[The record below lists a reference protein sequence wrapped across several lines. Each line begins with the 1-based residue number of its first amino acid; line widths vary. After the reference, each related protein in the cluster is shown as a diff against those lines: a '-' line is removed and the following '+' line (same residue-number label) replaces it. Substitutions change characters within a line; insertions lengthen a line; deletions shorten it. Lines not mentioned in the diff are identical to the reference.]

1 MMTFQS
7 TTGSLALRAA
17 AVLLIL
23 AGFSALL
30 AGTSIA
36 SAQGVA
42 PDKPDRPTGT
52 AVFRGGVDL
61 EWNQVPE
68 ATSYDVQLYWNDQ
81 WIDLPGDGVEIAFYG
96 AGAIIS
102 QLNHQGGSYFF
113 QVRANN
119 RHGSSDWSDYL
130 SMNPTSNHESGRRDR
145 PDNVSATGAPT
156 VSGTPQVGA
165 TITASISDIADGNGL
180 DRVKFS
186 YQWISNDGSTD
197 TEIQDANDA
206 AYTLQP
212 ADVGKT
218 IKVRV
223 SFTDRGGYAEALT
236 SVATEAVAVG
246 PSVASLTVKKAGLL
260 TASVTVNVTAPDGSE
275 VYLRYRDGIRDRP
288 LEVLGRSLWTTQSKA
303 VAPGES
309 SVEFGWS
316 DVAGTRSY
324 TVEASYDSTFAT
336 GTKTIRFTN
345 PQPEVGGPPIWVS
358 ADETTTT
365 FTFLVSLSNDDYA
378 YLPSATELRNAS
390 FSGRL
395 LSKWPV
401 DAHIRYRTG
410 GGAWTSTSIG
420 LENERIRYLY
430 PIDGASKLGFV
441 VKLTG
446 LTASTDYEMQVSFD
460 SAFPEAAT
468 ETFSIT
474 TRGLTISVHSIK
486 RTEAVVTLDLISA
499 ITNTTTYLR
508 YRTGNDD
515 WTRFD
520 GPRAWGSKQY
530 WLTGLTSGTTYEVE
544 ASYDWDFQP
553 TSTRSTTFTT
563 LPLTAASDATLSG
576 LALSDVDFGTF
587 DSATTEYT
595 ADVDRD
601 VMETTVTP
609 TVNHDGATYVIKL
622 DGVADSDETVVLA
635 PGSSVITIEVTS
647 GDRETIKTYTVTATR
662 TASSDATLADLAFS
676 FPTTMGSAPVPLDW
690 LDPSEELAND
700 VDFGTF
706 DPATT
711 EYTGDVDSN
720 EELIRV
726 TPTVNHGGATYTV
739 KYDASYV
746 NYCRPARLSKVGL
759 RLIPAQGVDEIF
771 TLASGS
777 NVITIEVTSEDGQ
790 TIKTYTV
797 ALNSAASAVAT
808 LSSLHLF
815 TALPGERIWFYVDR
829 PDDDRVVDIGEF
841 SPSTTEYTA
850 DVENDISKVV
860 LGVEAAHHRATCI
873 TKLDGVD
880 ARVEYPL
887 SVGDN
892 VITVEVT
899 ADDGETTKTYTIT
912 VTRAEPPLST
922 DAALSGLTLSGIDFG
937 AFDAATITYTASV
950 GNDVSETTVT
960 PTTND
965 DGATYAIKLDGTAD
979 EDGTVALAVGENV
992 ITVEVAA
999 EDGQATST
1007 YTVTVTRAASGS
1019 NTQQPEE
1026 EEEPG
1031 PEVTVALSSPTAP
1044 AGTAVD
1050 VTMSFANLESDS
1062 DASTKDYVFRADV
1075 KDSNDG
1081 DVDQCEDHAN
1091 GYGLGVDRYMYKV
1104 DQDPEVRTGTI
1115 SADCPVGAYTL
1126 RVSISTA
1133 DNVELASE
1141 SAAFTVVNP
1150 GPTLSNDATL
1160 SGLTLSGVDFGTF
1173 ASATT
1178 GYTASVTND
1187 VAETTVTPTVN
1198 DDGASYVIKLDGMT
1212 DGDGSVSLAV
1222 GSNVITIEVTAEDSQ
1237 TTRTYTVTVTRAAR
1251 PLSAD
1256 ATLKGLTLS
1265 GVDIGTFASSTF
1277 GYGASVADNVVETTV
1292 TPTTNDDGA
1301 TYVVKLGGVVDNDGA
1316 ITLALGGNIIAIEV
1330 TAEDGQTTKTYT
1342 VTVTR
1347 AASGPAVTVTLSPS
1361 DSVEPGTEITVTMSF
1376 DGLEADSDTST
1387 IDYIFRTDVKNSDN
1401 GDADACEDRANGYG
1415 LGVDRYMH
1423 KVDED
1428 PEIRAGSISAD
1439 CPPGDYTVRASISS
1453 QENVELAS
1461 ATADFSIT
1469 EPETAPSNDAT
1480 LSGLTLSGVDFG
1492 AFAPAVT
1499 DYTADVGNDVTETT
1513 VTATTSDDGANYVI
1527 KLDGAVDEDGVVPLA
1542 EGSNVITVEV
1552 TAEDGQ
1558 TMKTYTVTVT
1568 RAAAP
1573 PAASTDAALSGL
1585 TLTGVD
1591 FGTFDPDVTGYTADV
1606 GNDVTETTVTPTT
1619 NDDGA
1624 SYLIKLDGVAD
1635 SDGVVPLAERS
1646 NVIAVE
1652 VTAEDGETTK
1662 IYTVSVTRAEA
1673 STSAP
1678 DLVVPGVIRASS
1690 PFGGRSFSL
1699 HATVRNQGSESS
1711 GSTTLRYYRSAD
1723 STITSGDT
1731 EVGTDSV
1738 GSVAASESSVE
1749 SIDLTTPSAPGTYY
1763 YGACVD
1769 SVSDESDTTNNC
1781 SGAVE
1786 ITVTAETST
1795 DATLKS
1801 LTLSGIDFGAFEA
1814 GTASYTAEVVNS
1826 VSQTTVTPTANDDGA
1841 SYAVK
1846 LDGVADDDGTVSL
1859 AVGSNVITIEV
1870 TAEDG
1875 QTTKTYTVTVTRAA
1889 APSPASSDAA
1899 LSGLTLSG
1907 LNFGA
1912 FDSATTTYTAS
1923 VGNDVTETTVTAT
1936 TSDDGASYVVKLDGV
1951 ADSDGV
1957 VSLAEGS
1964 NDITV
1969 EVTAEDG
1976 ETTKTYTVTVT
1987 RAEAAAPSEPVT
1999 VTLIP
2004 PSERDSTGTDI
2015 TIEWTDSGSCG
2026 GEYFVAAYSDE
2037 ELWVVVRDLGFHP
2050 APATTTLSADM
2061 GLSWDRISSYDW
2073 WVGVTCASDW
2083 TLVGKASLQSG
2094 LPSGS

>member
-563 LPLTAASDATLSG
+563 LPITAASDATLRG

-601 VMETTVTP
+601 VTETTVTP

-622 DGVADSDETVVLA
+622 DGVADSDGTVALA

-647 GDRETIKTYTVTATR
+647 GDRETIKTYTVAATR

-676 FPTTMGSAPVPLDW
+676 YPGFAPIPLHLLNDSQRV
-690 LDPSEELAND
+690 LELAND

-711 EYTGDVDSN
+711 EYTGDVDSD
-720 EELIRV
+720 EEKIRV

-746 NYCRPARLSKVGL
+746 NYCGRYLYGGLSEADG
-759 RLIPAQGVDEIF
+759 IF

-777 NVITIEVTSEDGQ
+777 NVITIEVTAEDGQ

-797 ALNSAASAVAT
+797 TLTSAASADAT
-808 LSSLHLF
+808 LYSLDL
-815 TALPGERIWFYVDR
+815 TIALPGERIWFFVDGQYG
-829 PDDDRVVDIGEF
+829 DRAVDIGEF

-860 LGVEAAHHRATCI
+860 LWVVPTHHRATCI

-892 VITVEVT
+892 VITVDVT
-899 ADDGETTKTYTIT
+899 ADDGETTKTYTVT
-912 VTRAEPPLST
+912 VTRAELPST
-922 DAALSGLTLSGIDFG
+922 DAALSGLTLSGIDFA

-992 ITVEVAA
+992 ITVEVTA
-999 EDGQATST
+999 EDGQTTKT
-1007 YTVTVTRAASGS
+1007 YTITVTRATSGS

-1026 EEEPG
+1026 KEEPG
-1031 PEVTVALSSPTAP
+1031 PEVTVALSPPTAP

-1277 GYGASVADNVVETTV
+1277 GYGASVANNVVETTV

-1428 PEIRAGSISAD
+1428 SEIRTGMISAD
-1439 CPPGDYTVRASISS
+1439 CPVGDYTVRATISS
-1453 QENVELAS
+1453 ADSVELAS
-1461 ATADFSIT
+1461 ANVNFTVSVPG
-1469 EPETAPSNDAT
+1469 EEQETPDPPSADAT
-1480 LSGLTLSGVDFG
+1480 LSNLSLSGVD
-1492 AFAPAVT
+1492 
-1499 DYTADVGNDVTETT
+1499 
-1513 VTATTSDDGANYVI
+1513 I
-1527 KLDGAVDEDGVVPLA
+1527 
-1542 EGSNVITVEV
+1542 
-1552 TAEDGQ
+1552 
-1558 TMKTYTVTVT
+1558 
-1568 RAAAP
+1568 
-1573 PAASTDAALSGL
+1573 
-1585 TLTGVD
+1585 
-1591 FGTFDPDVTGYTADV
+1591 GTFDPATTAYTASV
-1606 GNDVTETTVTPTT
+1606 ANEVTETTVTPAV

-1624 SYLIKLDGVAD
+1624 
-1635 SDGVVPLAERS
+1635 
-1646 NVIAVE
+1646 
-1652 VTAEDGETTK
+1652 
-1662 IYTVSVTRAEA
+1662 
-1673 STSAP
+1673 
-1678 DLVVPGVIRASS
+1678 
-1690 PFGGRSFSL
+1690 
-1699 HATVRNQGSESS
+1699 
-1711 GSTTLRYYRSAD
+1711 
-1723 STITSGDT
+1723 
-1731 EVGTDSV
+1731 
-1738 GSVAASESSVE
+1738 
-1749 SIDLTTPSAPGTYY
+1749 TY
-1763 YGACVD
+1763 
-1769 SVSDESDTTNNC
+1769 E
-1781 SGAVE
+1781 
-1786 ITVTAETST
+1786 
-1795 DATLKS
+1795 
-1801 LTLSGIDFGAFEA
+1801 
-1814 GTASYTAEVVNS
+1814 
-1826 VSQTTVTPTANDDGA
+1826 
-1841 SYAVK
+1841 VK
-1846 LDGVADDDGTVSL
+1846 LDGVTDADGTVSL
-1859 AVGSNVITIEV
+1859 AVGSNVITVEV
-1870 TAEDG
+1870 AAEDG

-1889 APSPASSDAA
+1889 APLSTDA
-1899 LSGLTLSG
+1899 TLSG
-1907 LNFGA
+1907 LMLSGVDIGT
-1912 FDSATTTYTAS
+1912 FDSTTTAYTAS
-1923 VGNDVTETTVTAT
+1923 VANGVTETTVTPT
-1936 TSDDGASYVVKLDGV
+1936 VNDDGAVYAVKLDGV
-1951 ADSDGV
+1951 ADADGTV
-1957 VSLAEGS
+1957 PLSVGA
-1964 NDITV
+1964 NVITV

-1976 ETTKTYTVTVT
+1976 NTAKTYTVTVT
-1987 RAEAAAPSEPVT
+1987 RAALPPAVAPDSPGAPTGSLDGAGNASLDWNDVGTATGYEVGLWWNGEWTTLPNDGAGLGVSISGSGAT
-1999 VTLIP
+1999 VTGLPTHWTVYYFRIRAVN
-2004 PSERDSTGTDI
+2004 EAGT
-2015 TIEWTDSGSCG
+2015 
-2026 GEYFVAAYSDE
+2026 
-2037 ELWVVVRDLGFHP
+2037 
-2050 APATTTLSADM
+2050 
-2061 GLSWDRISSYDW
+2061 
-2073 WVGVTCASDW
+2073 SDW
-2083 TLVGKASLQSG
+2083 SPMSKLEL
-2094 LPSGS
+2094 

>member
-1 MMTFQS
+1 MMTCQS
-7 TTGSLALRAA
+7 ITGSLTLRAA

-23 AGFSALL
+23 AGFAALL

-42 PDKPDRPTGT
+42 PDKPYKPTGT

-61 EWNQVPE
+61 EWNEVPE
-68 ATSYDVQLYWNDQ
+68 ATSYDVQVYRNDQ
-81 WIDLPGDGVEIAFYG
+81 WIDLPGDGVEIAYYG

-102 QLNHQGGSYFF
+102 QLHHQGGSYFF

-130 SMNPTSNHESGRRDR
+130 SMNPTSDHESGRRDR

-165 TITASISDIADGNGL
+165 TLTASISDIADGNGM

-218 IKVRV
+218 VKVRV

-246 PSVASLTVKKAGLL
+246 PSVASLTLKNAGIL

-275 VYLRYRDGIRDRP
+275 VHLRYRDGIRDRP
-288 LEVLGRSLWTTQSKA
+288 VYVWTTQSKA

-309 SVEFGWS
+309 SVEFEWH
-316 DVAGTRSY
+316 DLAGTRSY

-345 PQPEVGGPPIWVS
+345 PQPELDGPPER
-358 ADETTTT
+358 AGTGLTTAS
-365 FTFLVSLSNDDYA
+365 FRFRVSLSNEDYA
-378 YLPSATELRNAS
+378 YLRSNLQLLYDGQ
-390 FSGRL
+390 SGHL

-401 DAHIRYRTG
+401 DGHIRYRTG
-410 GGAWTSTSIG
+410 GGAWTSPS
-420 LENERIRYLY
+420 IRYDK
-430 PIDGASKLGFV
+430 PVAVATTGHPEFSV
-441 VKLTG
+441 TLTG

-460 SAFPEAAT
+460 SAFREAAT
-468 ETFSIT
+468 VTFA
-474 TRGLTISVHSIK
+474 TRGLTISVRSIK
-486 RTEAVVTLDLISA
+486 RTQAHIKLLRSLPDYHA
-499 ITNTTTYLR
+499 TYLR
-508 YRTGNDD
+508 YRTGTDD
-515 WTRFD
+515 WTRSDPIYGFT
-520 GPRAWGSKQY
+520 GTYGHFYR
-530 WLTGLTSGTTYEVE
+530 LTGLTSGTTYEVE
-544 ASYDWDFQP
+544 ASYSRDFRP
-553 TSTRSTTFTT
+553 TDTTSTTFTT

-622 DGVADSDETVVLA
+622 DGVADSDGTVVLA

-676 FPTTMGSAPVPLDW
+676 FPTAMGSAPVPLDW

-797 ALNSAASAVAT
+797 ALTSAASAVAT

-1019 NTQQPEE
+1019 NTQQQEE

-1237 TTRTYTVTVTRAAR
+1237 STRTYTVTVTRAAR

-1277 GYGASVADNVVETTV
+1277 GYGASVANNVVETTV

-1347 AASGPAVTVTLSPS
+1347 AASGPAVTVALSPS

-1387 IDYIFRTDVKNSDN
+1387 IDYIFRADVKNSDN

-1428 PEIRAGSISAD
+1428 PEVRAGSISAD

-1453 QENVELAS
+1453 PENVELAS
-1461 ATADFSIT
+1461 ASASFSVA
-1469 EPETAPSNDAT
+1469 EPTPVLSTDAT
-1480 LSGLTLSGVDFG
+1480 LNGLTLRGVDFG
-1492 AFAPAVT
+1492 AFDPA
-1499 DYTADVGNDVTETT
+1499 TAGYAASVGNDVTETT
-1513 VTATTSDDGANYVI
+1513 VTVTVNDDGATYVV
-1527 KLDGAVDEDGVVPLA
+1527 KLDGVADRDGAVPLA
-1542 EGSNVITVEV
+1542 EGSNVISVEVTAEDGNTGKTYTVTVTRAAPPLSKDATLIGLELSDAPFTFASDTTSYEVNVAHDVDQTTVTATANDDGAAYAIRLDGVADADGVIPLAVGSNVITVEV
-1552 TAEDGQ
+1552 TAEDGN
-1558 TMKTYTVTVT
+1558 
-1568 RAAAP
+1568 
-1573 PAASTDAALSGL
+1573 
-1585 TLTGVD
+1585 
-1591 FGTFDPDVTGYTADV
+1591 TA
-1606 GNDVTETTVTPTT
+1606 
-1619 NDDGA
+1619 
-1624 SYLIKLDGVAD
+1624 
-1635 SDGVVPLAERS
+1635 R
-1646 NVIAVE
+1646 
-1652 VTAEDGETTK
+1652 
-1662 IYTVSVTRAEA
+1662 
-1673 STSAP
+1673 
-1678 DLVVPGVIRASS
+1678 
-1690 PFGGRSFSL
+1690 
-1699 HATVRNQGSESS
+1699 
-1711 GSTTLRYYRSAD
+1711 
-1723 STITSGDT
+1723 
-1731 EVGTDSV
+1731 
-1738 GSVAASESSVE
+1738 
-1749 SIDLTTPSAPGTYY
+1749 
-1763 YGACVD
+1763 
-1769 SVSDESDTTNNC
+1769 
-1781 SGAVE
+1781 
-1786 ITVTAETST
+1786 
-1795 DATLKS
+1795 
-1801 LTLSGIDFGAFEA
+1801 
-1814 GTASYTAEVVNS
+1814 
-1826 VSQTTVTPTANDDGA
+1826 
-1841 SYAVK
+1841 
-1846 LDGVADDDGTVSL
+1846 
-1859 AVGSNVITIEV
+1859 
-1870 TAEDG
+1870 
-1875 QTTKTYTVTVTRAA
+1875 
-1889 APSPASSDAA
+1889 
-1899 LSGLTLSG
+1899 
-1907 LNFGA
+1907 
-1912 FDSATTTYTAS
+1912 
-1923 VGNDVTETTVTAT
+1923 
-1936 TSDDGASYVVKLDGV
+1936 
-1951 ADSDGV
+1951 
-1957 VSLAEGS
+1957 
-1964 NDITV
+1964 
-1969 EVTAEDG
+1969 
-1976 ETTKTYTVTVT
+1976 TYTVTVT
-1987 RAEAAAPSEPVT
+1987 RAEPPLSTDAA
-1999 VTLIP
+1999 L
-2004 PSERDSTGTDI
+2004 
-2015 TIEWTDSGSCG
+2015 
-2026 GEYFVAAYSDE
+2026 
-2037 ELWVVVRDLGFHP
+2037 
-2050 APATTTLSADM
+2050 
-2061 GLSWDRISSYDW
+2061 
-2073 WVGVTCASDW
+2073 
-2083 TLVGKASLQSG
+2083 SG
-2094 LPSGS
+2094 LR

>member
-1 MMTFQS
+1 MMTCQS
-7 TTGSLALRAA
+7 ITGSLTLRAA

-23 AGFSALL
+23 AGFAALL

-42 PDKPDRPTGT
+42 PDKPYKPTGT
-52 AVFRGGVDL
+52 AVFRGGVNL
-61 EWNQVPE
+61 EWNEVPE
-68 ATSYDVQLYWNDQ
+68 ATSYDVQLYRNDQ

-401 DAHIRYRTG
+401 DAHIRYRTD

-622 DGVADSDETVVLA
+622 DGVADSDGTVALA

-797 ALNSAASAVAT
+797 ALTSAASAVAT

-1019 NTQQPEE
+1019 NTQQQEE

-1081 DVDQCEDHAN
+1081 DVDQCKDHAN

-1277 GYGASVADNVVETTV
+1277 GYGASVANNVVETTV

-1527 KLDGAVDEDGVVPLA
+1527 KLDGAVDEDGTVPLA
-1542 EGSNVITVEV
+1542 EG
-1552 TAEDGQ
+1552 
-1558 TMKTYTVTVT
+1558 
-1568 RAAAP
+1568 
-1573 PAASTDAALSGL
+1573 
-1585 TLTGVD
+1585 
-1591 FGTFDPDVTGYTADV
+1591 
-1606 GNDVTETTVTPTT
+1606 
-1619 NDDGA
+1619 
-1624 SYLIKLDGVAD
+1624 
-1635 SDGVVPLAERS
+1635 S

-1652 VTAEDGETTK
+1652 VTAEDGETART
-1662 IYTVSVTRAEA
+1662 YTVTVTRAA
-1673 STSAP
+1673 LTVSGP
-1678 DLVVPGVIRASS
+1678 DATIELSS
-1690 PFGGRSFSL
+1690 
-1699 HATVRNQGSESS
+1699 
-1711 GSTTLRYYRSAD
+1711 
-1723 STITSGDT
+1723 
-1731 EVGTDSV
+1731 DSV
-1738 GSVAASESSVE
+1738 DE
-1749 SIDLTTPSAPGTYY
+1749 GT
-1763 YGACVD
+1763 
-1769 SVSDESDTTNNC
+1769 
-1781 SGAVE
+1781 E
-1786 ITVTAETST
+1786 ITVTMSFANLESDSDTSTTDYIFRADVVDADACEGGGMGNDRYMYQVDEDPEVRTGSISASCAPGGYTVEVSISSPGNVELASATAGLTVNAPEQQQPEPTST
-1795 DATLKS
+1795 DATLS
-1801 LTLSGIDFGAFEA
+1801 GLTLSGVNIGTFDSATTFY
-1814 GTASYTAEVVNS
+1814 TASVAHDVR
-1826 VSQTTVTPTANDDGA
+1826 QTTVTPTTNDNGA
-1841 SYAVK
+1841 TYAIK
-1846 LDGVADDDGTVSL
+1846 LDGVADADGVISL
-1859 AVGSNVITIEV
+1859 AVGGNVITIEV

-1875 QTTKTYTVTVTRAA
+1875 NTVRTYTVTVTRAA
-1889 APSPASSDAA
+1889 PPSTDATLGDLA
-1899 LSGLTLSG
+1899 LSGAPFTFAS
-1907 LNFGA
+1907 
-1912 FDSATTTYTAS
+1912 DTTSYEVNVAH
-1923 VGNDVTETTVTAT
+1923 DVDQTMVTAT
-1936 TSDDGASYVVKLDGV
+1936 ANDDGATYAIKLDGV
-1951 ADSDGV
+1951 TDADGV
-1957 VSLAEGS
+1957 IPLAVGS
-1964 NDITV
+1964 NVITV

-1976 ETTKTYTVTVT
+1976 NTVKTYKVTVS
-1987 RAEAAAPSEPVT
+1987 RAAPAAPPDAPDQPTGEVLEPGKVTLDWEDVDGATGYQVGLWSQPNLVPLPSDDMPGVT
-1999 VTLIP
+1999 VQMNGSSARL
-2004 PSERDSTGTDI
+2004 TGLPA
-2015 TIEWTDSGSCG
+2015 EWSHYWLKIRASNDGGTSG
-2026 GEYFVAAYSDE
+2026 
-2037 ELWVVVRDLGFHP
+2037 W
-2050 APATTTLSADM
+2050 
-2061 GLSWDRISSYDW
+2061 
-2073 WVGVTCASDW
+2073 SDW
-2083 TLVGKASLQSG
+2083 LTLENQ
-2094 LPSGS
+2094 

>member
-288 LEVLGRSLWTTQSKA
+288 LEVLGRSIWTTQSKA

-499 ITNTTTYLR
+499 ITNTTIYLR

-797 ALNSAASAVAT
+797 ALTSAASAVAT

-899 ADDGETTKTYTIT
+899 ADDGETTKTYTVT
-912 VTRAEPPLST
+912 VTRAEPLST
-922 DAALSGLTLSGIDFG
+922 DAALSRLTLSGIDFG

-979 EDGTVALAVGENV
+979 EDGTVALAVGSNV

-999 EDGQATST
+999 EDGQATKT
-1007 YTVTVTRAASGS
+1007 YAVTVTRAASGS
-1019 NTQQPEE
+1019 STQQPEGE
-1026 EEEPG
+1026 EESG
-1031 PEVTVALSSPTAP
+1031 PAAAVALSPPTAP
-1044 AGTAVD
+1044 VGTAVD

-1150 GPTLSNDATL
+1150 GALLSGDATL
-1160 SGLTLSGVDFGTF
+1160 HGLVLSGVDIGTF
-1173 ASATT
+1173 DPATT
-1178 GYTASVTND
+1178 GYTASVAND
-1187 VAETTVTPTVN
+1187 VTETTVTPTVN
-1198 DDGASYVIKLDGMT
+1198 HDGATYVVKLDGAADE
-1212 DGDGSVSLAV
+1212 DGTVSLAV
-1222 GSNVITIEVTAEDSQ
+1222 GSNSIAVKVTAEDGN
-1237 TTRTYTVTVTRAAR
+1237 TTRTYTVTVTRAA
-1251 PLSAD
+1251 PSLSAD
-1256 ATLKGLTLS
+1256 ATLSNLTLS
-1265 GVDIGTFASSTF
+1265 GIYF
-1277 GYGASVADNVVETTV
+1277 GAFDQATTGYSASVANDVVETTV
-1292 TPTTNDDGA
+1292 TPTMSDDGA
-1301 TYVVKLGGVVDNDGA
+1301 TYAIKLDGVADDEVIRLAVGENV
-1316 ITLALGGNIIAIEV
+1316 ITVEV
-1330 TAEDGQTTKTYT
+1330 TAEDGNTTRTYA

-1347 AASGPAVTVTLSPS
+1347 AALGPTVAVLLSPS
-1361 DSVEPGTEITVTMSF
+1361 GSVEPGTEITVTMSF
-1376 DGLEADSDTST
+1376 ANLESDSATSDT
-1387 IDYIFRTDVKNSDN
+1387 DYIFRADVRN
-1401 GDADACEDRANGYG
+1401 ADGCEGGGMGN
-1415 LGVDRYMH
+1415 DRYMY

-1428 PEIRAGSISAD
+1428 PEVRTGTISGGCPAGA
-1439 CPPGDYTVRASISS
+1439 YTLRASVSS
-1453 QENVELAS
+1453 PDNVELAS
-1461 ATADFSIT
+1461 ASASFTVSNPPEQPKP
-1469 EPETAPSNDAT
+1469 EPASTDAA
-1480 LSGLTLSGVDFG
+1480 LSGLTLSGVDIG
-1492 AFAPAVT
+1492 AFDPAT
-1499 DYTADVGNDVTETT
+1499 TGYAAEVGNGVAETT
-1513 VTATTSDDGANYVI
+1513 VTATLNDGGATYTI
-1527 KLDGAVDEDGVVPLA
+1527 KLDGVSDADGVISLAVGGNVITVEVTAEEGETAKTYTVTVSRAAPPLSTDATLSSLTLSDAPFTFASDTTSYDVNVAHDVDQTTVTATANDDGATYVVKLDGVADADRVVPLA
-1542 EGSNVITVEV
+1542 VGSNVITVEV
-1552 TAEDGQ
+1552 TAEDGN
-1558 TMKTYTVTVT
+1558 TAKTYKVTVS
-1568 RAAAP
+1568 RAAPAAP
-1573 PAASTDAALSGL
+1573 PGAPDQPTGEVLEPGEVTLDWEDVDGATGYQVGL
-1585 TLTGVD
+1585 WSQPNLVPLPSADMPGVTVQINGSSARLTGL
-1591 FGTFDPDVTGYTADV
+1591 P
-1606 GNDVTETTVTPTT
+1606 
-1619 NDDGA
+1619 
-1624 SYLIKLDGVAD
+1624 
-1635 SDGVVPLAERS
+1635 AEWS
-1646 NVIAVE
+1646 HYWL
-1652 VTAEDGETTK
+1652 K
-1662 IYTVSVTRAEA
+1662 
-1673 STSAP
+1673 
-1678 DLVVPGVIRASS
+1678 IRASND
-1690 PFGGRSFSL
+1690 GG
-1699 HATVRNQGSESS
+1699 
-1711 GSTTLRYYRSAD
+1711 
-1723 STITSGDT
+1723 TSGW
-1731 EVGTDSV
+1731 
-1738 GSVAASESSVE
+1738 
-1749 SIDLTTPSAPGTYY
+1749 
-1763 YGACVD
+1763 
-1769 SVSDESDTTNNC
+1769 SDW
-1781 SGAVE
+1781 
-1786 ITVTAETST
+1786 
-1795 DATLKS
+1795 
-1801 LTLSGIDFGAFEA
+1801 LTLE
-1814 GTASYTAEVVNS
+1814 NS
-1826 VSQTTVTPTANDDGA
+1826 
-1841 SYAVK
+1841 
-1846 LDGVADDDGTVSL
+1846 
-1859 AVGSNVITIEV
+1859 
-1870 TAEDG
+1870 
-1875 QTTKTYTVTVTRAA
+1875 
-1889 APSPASSDAA
+1889 
-1899 LSGLTLSG
+1899 
-1907 LNFGA
+1907 
-1912 FDSATTTYTAS
+1912 
-1923 VGNDVTETTVTAT
+1923 
-1936 TSDDGASYVVKLDGV
+1936 
-1951 ADSDGV
+1951 
-1957 VSLAEGS
+1957 
-1964 NDITV
+1964 
-1969 EVTAEDG
+1969 
-1976 ETTKTYTVTVT
+1976 
-1987 RAEAAAPSEPVT
+1987 
-1999 VTLIP
+1999 
-2004 PSERDSTGTDI
+2004 
-2015 TIEWTDSGSCG
+2015 
-2026 GEYFVAAYSDE
+2026 
-2037 ELWVVVRDLGFHP
+2037 
-2050 APATTTLSADM
+2050 
-2061 GLSWDRISSYDW
+2061 
-2073 WVGVTCASDW
+2073 
-2083 TLVGKASLQSG
+2083 
-2094 LPSGS
+2094 